1 MRRDVSGR
9 RRALGFPNM
18 GNEPHK
24 TAELLNITKLKELL
38 EKTRDVM
45 GRASRAASSLLPSD
59 AVTNDVS

>member
-38 EKTRDVM
+38 EKNTGRDGKGLQ
-45 GRASRAASSLLPSD
+45 GRIFVVAIRCS
-59 AVTNDVS
+59 NQ

>member
-38 EKTRDVM
+38 EKNTGRDGKGLQGPIFVVAI
-45 GRASRAASSLLPSD
+45 RCS
-59 AVTNDVS
+59 NQ

>member
-1 MRRDVSGR
+1 MRGDVSGR

-45 GRASRAASSLLPSD
+45 GRASRAASSLLP
-59 AVTNDVS
+59 